1 MTSILNKTARLLFGA
16 LLLFGSVLNSKD
28 VSESTFLFCL
38 NSSDSVL
45 SIELEKES
53 FKLDNKELN
62 QIRHNIGVVTIQ
74 EWILVQLKKI
84 DMEIYLNRI
93 YRAFIDDNENVD
105 NVMAKLESAYPLL
118 YVEHEDLHNHYNP
131 NDPSYDQQCGMS
143 SVKQIRLGTFG
154 IYLKE

>member
-1 MTSILNKTARLLFGA
+1 MEPCCFRFN
-16 LLLFGSVLNSKD
+16 LNSKD

-62 QIRHNIGVVTIQ
+62 QILHDIGVVTIQ
-74 EWILVQLKKI
+74 EWIPGATEK
-84 DMEIYLNRI
+84 DRHGDIYLNRI

-118 YVEHEDLHNHYNP
+118 YVEHENLHSLHYNP
-131 NDPSYDQQCGMS
+131 NDPSYDQQC
-143 SVKQIRLGTFG
+143 ICL
-154 IYLKE
+154 L